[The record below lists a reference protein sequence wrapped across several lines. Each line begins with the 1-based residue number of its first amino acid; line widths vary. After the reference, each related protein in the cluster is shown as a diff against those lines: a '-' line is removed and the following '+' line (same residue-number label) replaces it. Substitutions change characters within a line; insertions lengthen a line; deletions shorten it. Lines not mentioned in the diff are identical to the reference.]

1 MSETNKLLP
10 DCTVKLFMTVV
21 ASEKVM
27 REKTLFFRAGC
38 KKTPAAANCE
48 SLICLVFHLE
58 NIRVANLG

>member
-1 MSETNKLLP
+1 M
-10 DCTVKLFMTVV
+10 MVV

-27 REKTLFFRAGC
+27 RAKTLFFRPGC
-38 KKTPAAANCE
+38 KRTPTAANCE